1 MIRTMSPVEQYTF
14 IHNFSPK
21 RNRKTIQKDFKKTS
35 IEIQKKKIIKIIL
48 LNFSVR
54 MLRYFLKKNKD
65 FFAPESMKKYPQKLL
80 IIGPPLFFQ
89 HCQPAQ
95 NLPKSHFL
103 FHKNVS
109 LRDFY
114 IMTLIRT
121 LTLFVSSF

>member
-1 MIRTMSPVEQYTF
+1 MSPVEQYTF

-21 RNRKTIQKDFKKTS
+21 RNRKTIQKVFHRNSK
-35 IEIQKKKIIKIIL
+35 KKKITKITL

-54 MLRYFLKKNKD
+54 MLRYFLKKTKI

-114 IMTLIRT
+114 IMTLVTKDIGRNY
-121 LTLFVSSF
+121 F